1 MAATQE
7 TNMRE
12 VLDDVERWQRAG
24 EQVALAS
31 VVSVQGSAPRG
42 TGAALAVSA
51 SGEVSGSVS
60 GGCVEPAVIEDGLRA
75 IRDGLPRMLEFGI
88 TEAQNVEQI
97 GLACGGQIRVFVE
110 RLGAIDPL
118 AAALRAGEPIA
129 RVTAIAGADGIG
141 ASLIVPEQGAPTG
154 TLGDATLDAAAVA
167 CARERLARGELGSDW
182 LATAAGDTREC
193 YIAVYPAPPSL
204 IIVGAGHIS
213 IPLTRIAHTLG
224 YHVTVVDARET
235 FATRERFPDADALL
249 VEWPDEALAHL
260 PLRATT
266 AIAVLTHDA
275 KFDEPA
281 LQAALA
287 SPAGYVGAIGSRGTR
302 AERDDRLRAL
312 GVSAEQIAR
321 IHGPIGLDIGAKTPE
336 EIALAIMAQIVA
348 TSHGRGSQAPSKA
361 DVSAAR

>member
-1 MAATQE
+1 
-7 TNMRE
+7 MRE

-24 EQVALAS
+24 EPVALAS

-51 SGEVSGSVS
+51 GGEVSGSVS

-75 IRDGLPRMLEFGI
+75 IRDGQPRMLEFGI

-97 GLACGGQIRVFVE
+97 GLACGGHIRVFVE
-110 RLGAIDPL
+110 RLGALGPL
-118 AAALRAGEPIA
+118 AAALRAGEPVA
-129 RVTAIAGADGIG
+129 RVTAIAGADGVG

-154 TLGDATLDAAAVA
+154 TLGDATLDAAATTR
-167 CARERLARGELGSDW
+167 ARERLARGEPGSDW
-182 LATAAGDTREC
+182 LATTAGDTREC
-193 YIAVYPAPPSL
+193 YVAVYPAPPAL
-204 IIVGAGHIS
+204 IIIGAGHIS
-213 IPLTRIAHTLG
+213 IPLTAIAHTLG

-281 LQAALA
+281 LQAALG

-302 AERDDRLRAL
+302 AERDERLRAL
-312 GVSAEQIAR
+312 GVPTEQIAR

-336 EIALAIMAQIVA
+336 EIALAIMAEIVA
-348 TSHGRGSQAPSKA
+348 TSHGRGAQPGTKA
-361 DVSAAR
+361 NAAVVGR